1 MEVRIMP
8 DFNELQDRSLF
19 IGVDDEA
26 FKKFAQVASYQEY
39 QPGEVI
45 IKEGEQKDTLM
56 VIEEGQVEVS
66 KGNLSLYAEDQKVAT
81 ISGDRKFC
89 DIFRGDILGEMSLID
104 VEPAS
109 ATVRAVTKVG
119 IWSMARADFA
129 AVLRK
134 DLTTYIVVITNI
146 ARILSRRLR
155 DAGKIDL

>member
-1 MEVRIMP
+1 MEVTIMP
-8 DFNELQDRSLF
+8 DFNELQDRPLF
-19 IGVDDEA
+19 MGVDSEA
-26 FKKFAQVASYQEY
+26 FNKFAQVATYQEY

-56 VIEEGQVEVS
+56 VIENGQVEVL
-66 KGNLSLYAEDQKVAT
+66 KGDLSLYADDQKIAT
-81 ISGDRKFC
+81 VSGDRKFC

-109 ATVRAVTKVG
+109 ATVRAVTQAG
-119 IWSMARADFA
+119 IWSIDRVDFA

-155 DAGKIDL
+155 DAGKIHL

>member
-1 MEVRIMP
+1 MP
-8 DFNELQDRSLF
+8 DFNELQNRSLF

-26 FKKFAQVASYQEY
+26 FNKFAQVASYQEY

-45 IKEGEQKDTLM
+45 IQEGEQKDTLM
-56 VIEEGQVEVS
+56 VIEEGHVEVT
-66 KGNLSLYAEDQKVAT
+66 KGDLSLYAEDQKVAT

-119 IWSMARADFA
+119 IWSINRVDFA
-129 AVLRK
+129 SVLRK

>member
-1 MEVRIMP
+1 MEARIMP

-26 FKKFAQVASYQEY
+26 FNKFARVASYQEY
-39 QPGEVI
+39 QPGDII

-56 VIEEGQVEVS
+56 VIEEGQAEVS
-66 KGNLSLYAEDQKVAT
+66 KGDLSLYAEDQKVAT

-119 IWSMARADFA
+119 IWSMDRVDFA

-155 DAGKIDL
+155 NAGKIDL